1 MRLNHLDI
9 LEQCFRDKFRGYN
22 KQEVDMFLH
31 LVADDFKE
39 MSEEI
44 DGLKRKIASKN
55 KTIKDLK
62 SQPHAGAQNGSADPG
77 ISPEVLKDKARQV
90 MREVKEQ
97 ADIQRKKAR
106 QELNGLKKD
115 IEKLTRDKSSLIKN
129 IKKSALEHFDQF
141 KK

>member
-44 DGLKRKIASKN
+44 ENLKKKIKHKN
-55 KTIKDLK
+55 GIIQDLK
-62 SQPHAGAQNGSADPG
+62 SQSGTGHQNDSADPK
-77 ISPEVLKDKARQV
+77 ITQEILKDKARQV
-90 MREVKEQ
+90 IREVREQ
-97 ADIQRKKAR
+97 AEIHKKKAQ
-106 QELNGLKKD
+106 QELSGLKKE
-115 IEKLTRDKSSLIKN
+115 IYKLTHKKSSLIQN
-129 IKKSALEHFDQF
+129 IKKSALEHLEQF

>member
-44 DGLKRKIASKN
+44 DNLKRKIADKN
-55 KTIKDLK
+55 DLIADLK
-62 SQPHAGAQNGSADPG
+62 GRSQTNSDNDSADPK
-77 ISPEVLKDKARQV
+77 IARETLKEKARQV
-90 MREVKEQ
+90 MREVREQ
-97 ADIQRKKAR
+97 SEGYKKKAER
-106 QELNGLKKD
+106 ELNGLKKE
-115 IEKLTRDKSSLIKN
+115 IEKLSQEKSSLIDN

>member
-44 DGLKRKIASKN
+44 ENLKKKIKHKN
-55 KTIKDLK
+55 DVIKDLK
-62 SQPHAGAQNGSADPG
+62 SQSGTGPQNDSADPK
-77 ISPEVLKDKARQV
+77 ITQEILKDKARQV
-90 MREVKEQ
+90 IREVREQ
-97 ADIQRKKAR
+97 AEIHKKKAQ
-106 QELNGLKKD
+106 QELSGLKKE
-115 IEKLTRDKSSLIKN
+115 IYKLTHKKSSLIQN
-129 IKKSALEHFDQF
+129 IKKSALEHLEQF

>member
-44 DGLKRKIASKN
+44 ENLKKKIKHKN
-55 KTIKDLK
+55 DVIKDLK
-62 SQPHAGAQNGSADPG
+62 SQSGTGSQNDSADPK
-77 ISPEVLKDKARQV
+77 ITQEILKDKARQV
-90 MREVKEQ
+90 IREVREQ
-97 ADIQRKKAR
+97 AEIHKKKAQ
-106 QELNGLKKD
+106 QELSGLKKE
-115 IEKLTRDKSSLIKN
+115 IYKLTHKKSSLIQN
-129 IKKSALEHFDQF
+129 IKKSALEHLEQF